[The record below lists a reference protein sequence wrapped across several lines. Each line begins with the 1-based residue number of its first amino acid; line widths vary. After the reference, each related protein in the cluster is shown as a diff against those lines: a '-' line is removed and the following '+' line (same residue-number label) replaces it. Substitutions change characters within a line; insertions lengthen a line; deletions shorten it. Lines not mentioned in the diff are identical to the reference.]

1 MPLSQS
7 AMDASLD
14 LLSEMVN
21 SNPEL
26 VSAVGL
32 RAGRERQLLQ
42 RSPEYEQLAKNNPLM
57 AQLMTNPE
65 MLRQSLS
72 PQNLR
77 IMRELERSGALSG
90 MGAGMGT
97 GMGAGMGMG
106 WGQMPGMGAPVMTS
120 EQIRQKYPN
129 EISQIE
135 AMGFTVDDN
144 LLQTLYRFQG
154 NVEMTINF
162 LMP

>member
-77 IMRELERSGALSG
+77 MMRELERSGALSG
-90 MGAGMGT
+90 MGAGMG
-97 GMGAGMGMG
+97 AGMG

>member
-1 MPLSQS
+1 
-7 AMDASLD
+7 
-14 LLSEMVN
+14 
-21 SNPEL
+21 
-26 VSAVGL
+26 
-32 RAGRERQLLQ
+32 
-42 RSPEYEQLAKNNPLM
+42 
-57 AQLMTNPE
+57 
-65 MLRQSLS
+65 
-72 PQNLR
+72 
-77 IMRELERSGALSG
+77 
-90 MGAGMGT
+90 
-97 GMGAGMGMG
+97 MGAGMGMG